1 MQHITIFDYL
11 LLPVYLYILYI
22 IVRKRAL
29 QLTSAELAKIFFTAF
44 VLRMFG
50 SVAYSMMVQYY
61 YGYGDS
67 FTFYVGSNFLRD
79 QLLQDVG
86 NIKYFFS
93 PASEVYKW
101 YNFEVGDINYSG
113 YFSIAS
119 NLFIMKISAIVSF
132 LAFNKFLIIS
142 IIFGFFSFSGQW
154 KLFQVFNDINEGRH
168 QKLLAWAVLYTPSI
182 WFWGSGLMKESICLG
197 GLGYI
202 IHFLYK
208 IFVKKKFVLRD
219 IVVLILM
226 VYLVGSIKSYIIII
240 LVVSLSTLAFYNLI
254 ARFNNIIF
262 KSFLMLMF
270 LFASL
275 VLAYIFN
282 FSSQLEVLAEESM
295 VQIQTYQHNYEVT
308 RQEDETS
315 RAGFQILE
323 IDPSPAGL
331 MLHSPVAIFTCL
343 FRPFIWESRKIIIL
357 FTSLES
363 MLLLLTTLY
372 LLFKL
377 RFFGFFKGIFG
388 DRYVL
393 FCFVMSMLFALIIGF
408 TTYNFGTM
416 ARYKIMLLP
425 FYYFMLVQL
434 YTVYKIKYFKQVT

>member
-1 MQHITIFDYL
+1 MHITIFDYL
-11 LLPVYLYILYI
+11 LLPVYLYIFYLI
-22 IVRKRAL
+22 IKKRAI
-29 QLTSAELAKIFFTAF
+29 QLSNAELMKIFMTAF
-44 VLRMFG
+44 FLRMLG

-67 FTFYVGSNFLRD
+67 FTFYSGSNFLRD
-79 QLLQDVG
+79 QVMQDAG
-86 NIKYFFS
+86 NIKYFF
-93 PASEVYKW
+93 ASAAEVFKW
-101 YNFEVGDINYSG
+101 YNFEVGDISLAG
-113 YFSIAS
+113 YFSITS
-119 NLFIMKISAIVSF
+119 NLFIMKISAIVS
-132 LAFNKFLIIS
+132 LVAFNKFLIIS

-154 KLFQVFNDINEGRH
+154 RLFQVFNEILGGKH

-219 IVVLILM
+219 LLVLIFLFYI
-226 VYLVGSIKSYIIII
+226 VNSIKSYIIII
-240 LVVSLSTLAFYNLI
+240 LVISLATILFFSLI
-254 ARFNNIIF
+254 DSVKNIVF
-262 KSFLMLMF
+262 KSFLVITFILG
-270 LFASL
+270 SII
-275 VLAYIFN
+275 VAYVFN
-282 FSSQLEVLAEESM
+282 FSDQLQILAEESK
-295 VQIQTYQHNYEVT
+295 VQIQTFQHNYQAT
-308 RQEDETS
+308 NREDESS
-315 RAGFQILE
+315 RAGVEVKE
-323 IDPSPAGL
+323 IDASLSGL
-331 MLHSPVAIFTCL
+331 LLHSPVAIFTCL

-377 RFFGFFKGIFG
+377 KFFGFFKAIFG
-388 DRYVL
+388 DRYLL

-416 ARYKIMLLP
+416 VRYKIMLLP

-434 YTVYKIKYFKQVT
+434 YAIYKNKYLKPIN